1 MFQGL
6 SQTLRWEDRQVF
18 SRVGWAMT
26 LLVVLQLAVQVLG
39 LRLAAALAPGLLE
52 AAWFDWV
59 LSAAGSYLVA
69 FPAAYLTLRALPA
82 VRAEKET
89 PWTPGGL
96 LQGWFMA
103 LALIYSANLATMGL
117 VRLIDGL
124 RDTPMANPV
133 ETMLDQPVWFNLL
146 LGCVLAPLAEELLF
160 RKALLDRLKPCL
172 LYTSDA
178 ADEL

>member
-1 MFQGL
+1 MLQGL

-69 FPAAYLTLRALPA
+69 FPAAYLTCGLCPPSGPRRRLPGRPAAFCRAGSW
-82 VRAEKET
+82 
-89 PWTPGGL
+89 PW
-96 LQGWFMA
+96 
-103 LALIYSANLATMGL
+103 
-117 VRLIDGL
+117 R
-124 RDTPMANPV
+124 
-133 ETMLDQPVWFNLL
+133 
-146 LGCVLAPLAEELLF
+146 
-160 RKALLDRLKPCL
+160 
-172 LYTSDA
+172 
-178 ADEL
+178 

>member
-96 LQGWFMA
+96 LQA
-103 LALIYSANLATMGL
+103 LCHRLFCGIFL
-117 VRLIDGL
+117 V
-124 RDTPMANPV
+124 AQ
-133 ETMLDQPVWFNLL
+133 ML
-146 LGCVLAPLAEELLF
+146 
-160 RKALLDRLKPCL
+160 
-172 LYTSDA
+172 
-178 ADEL
+178 